1 MTITPTQADRDAA
14 ADLLDELSSLL
25 DHVGIGQVA
34 DLIRDGE
41 YDEHEATQAIAA
53 HALAA
58 WKESMESAAQLATS
72 FLVGNHSKWRPL
84 VQPDDPPDRRLHPRE
99 EGGPGRWITQP

>member
-1 MTITPTQADRDAA
+1 MTTDKAPVTVEQGDRLAA

-41 YDEHEATQAIAA
+41 YDEHEATEAFARFRLLSVAALEEEIAQYRTLLA
-53 HALAA
+53 RWVEWSCGQQGPSPFHDTRTAL
-58 WKESMESAAQLATS
+58 
-72 FLVGNHSKWRPL
+72 
-84 VQPDDPPDRRLHPRE
+84 
-99 EGGPGRWITQP
+99 EGRGS